1 MCVRM
6 FLVCIFSSKI
16 IATEEIRLFFFAFS
30 EGVNKR
36 KKVTFPQK
44 HHTRDSTYLFSIHA
58 HKTHTHTQRTA
69 AFAAFE
75 ENLREF

>member
-58 HKTHTHTQRTA
+58 HKTH
-69 AFAAFE
+69 
-75 ENLREF
+75 RERERGPLLSPPLKRI